1 MGNRYEDEEAYSMK
15 CRVCGSTL
23 LAMTTD
29 LPFKVTERTIVIL
42 KSLPITQ
49 CQRCSEYLIEDSV
62 FAKVELL
69 LSKVDTSVELEII
82 PFAA

>member
-1 MGNRYEDEEAYSMK
+1 MGGGHEDEKESMK
-15 CRVCGSTL
+15 CRMCGSTL
-23 LAMTTD
+23 LPTITD

-42 KSLPITQ
+42 KSLPVTQ

-62 FAKVELL
+62 FAKVEQLL
-69 LSKVDTSVELEII
+69 AKVDTSVELEII

>member
-1 MGNRYEDEEAYSMK
+1 MK

-23 LAMTTD
+23 EATTTD
-29 LPFKVTERTIVIL
+29 LPFKVSDRTIVIL
-42 KSLPITQ
+42 KDLPVAQ
-49 CQRCSEYLIEDSV
+49 CEGCSEYLIADAV
-62 FAKVELL
+62 FKRVEEL